1 MALKKP
7 KISIL
12 SQRILDGVRLATKKM
27 LESKTKNNGEVVVI
41 QDGKVV
47 VIPASQFAQAE

>member
-1 MALKKP
+1 MTNKQP
-7 KISIL
+7 KISTL

-27 LESKTKNNGEVVVI
+27 LDTKSKNDGEVVLM

-47 VIPASQFAQAE
+47 IVPASQAEKQG